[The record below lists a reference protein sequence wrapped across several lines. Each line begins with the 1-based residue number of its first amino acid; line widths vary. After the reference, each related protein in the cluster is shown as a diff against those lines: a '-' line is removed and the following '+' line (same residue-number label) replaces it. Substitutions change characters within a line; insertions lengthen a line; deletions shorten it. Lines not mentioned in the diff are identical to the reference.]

1 MCVFARSPAC
11 QTNPQAP
18 QYENDWIKTPKSKRD
33 RWEVSK
39 MAVITNQ
46 CRRGKSGEVGGG
58 THSGLRT
65 ENATQ
70 SHWDD
75 DQTIAAR
82 AVTSAHHRTVSDKY
96 STRWRGDYAP
106 SADASASCATAGSLS
121 LMSADS
127 VGEGGVIKRQQKAPR
142 HPKTKNKNL
151 LLSELTN
158 KLQACLRPS
167 GRIRDAV
174 ESAEVSQT
182 RLNTLMHNRSRV

>member
-1 MCVFARSPAC
+1 
-11 QTNPQAP
+11 
-18 QYENDWIKTPKSKRD
+18 
-33 RWEVSK
+33 

-70 SHWDD
+70 SHCDD

-127 VGEGGVIKRQQKAPR
+127 VGEGV
-142 HPKTKNKNL
+142 
-151 LLSELTN
+151 
-158 KLQACLRPS
+158 
-167 GRIRDAV
+167 
-174 ESAEVSQT
+174 
-182 RLNTLMHNRSRV
+182 